1 MDYGYQSRTYTGVM
15 PYACVTK
22 ERYMRNVGGYP
33 AAVSGLID
41 LRRFDIMNRN
51 KKKSV
56 CRSVAACV
64 LSVAML
70 LTGGCGRNNGNAS
83 QDGGTIYVI
92 AKQQLSFWDDVRT
105 GAEDAG
111 KELGYDIVY
120 KVAEGDNDY
129 ASQVQFIQNAIRDK
143 AKAIVIAPN
152 STTDLNETLQKAV
165 DANIKVISINSDIQ
179 QDSMNPISLSLVN
192 SSDRNGGVAAAR
204 NAAKGWRD
212 KGKNLDEI
220 GNVAIIGHTASTAEQ
235 RIEGFVDSLKRSIG
249 NANHVTFPDVN
260 PFAAMM
266 GGGDAAAYGGGD
278 DAAAYGAGEDA
289 AASAEGQEGDAELTD
304 EERAALEAA
313 EINGAADERI
323 RKEIEKK
330 FIIGEQCSKRE
341 DAKAEA
347 RNLITSNDN
356 ISIMFGTNT
365 VTTLGICDAINELG
379 MSGKILVVGFN
390 SDEEELTYIRTGVL
404 YGVVVQ
410 NPYVMGYVGVKFA
423 CNAIG
428 GTQVSH
434 HLDTGVTF
442 VTANNMN
449 DEFVQLVLHP
459 NAADN

>member
-1 MDYGYQSRTYTGVM
+1 
-15 PYACVTK
+15 
-22 ERYMRNVGGYP
+22 
-33 AAVSGLID
+33 
-41 LRRFDIMNRN
+41 MNRN

-192 SSDRNGGVAAAR
+192 SSDRNCGVSAAR

-235 RIEGFVDSLKRSIG
+235 RIEGFVDTLKRSIG
-249 NANHVTFPDVN
+249 NANHVTFPDYN

-278 DAAAYGAGEDA
+278 DAAAYGGGDTA
-289 AASAEGQEGDAELTD
+289 ATGAEGQEGDAELTD
-304 EERAALEAA
+304 EERAALEEA
-313 EINGAADERI
+313 EINEAVDERI

-423 CNAIG
+423 SNAIS